1 MEELNMEN
9 KTVDQATTPEVAAQ
23 TPAPVRAERAPR
35 GERHERNFDRR
46 NQDKHTA
53 HVCSLRRVTRVTKGG
68 KAMRFSALVVVG
80 DEKGRVGY
88 GLGRS
93 VEVSEAVKK
102 ATKVAEKH
110 MIHVPFR
117 QNRTIYHDIYEEY
130 CGAKV
135 YLRSAKNGRGII
147 AGGSMRYIFE
157 ALGIKDIVCKSVGS
171 PNPHNIVKAT
181 FNALKKIQTPRK
193 LAKLRDVPLS
203 HLFAPGKDY
212 NVASVTSK

>member
-1 MEELNMEN
+1 MSNMNSNIEK
-9 KTVDQATTPEVAAQ
+9 KTEKNV
-23 TPAPVRAERAPR
+23 
-35 GERHERNFDRR
+35 
-46 NQDKHTA
+46 A

-102 ATKVAEKH
+102 ATKVAEKN
-110 MIHVPFR
+110 MIHVPFKE
-117 QNRTIYHDIYEEY
+117 NRTIHHDISEEY

-135 YLRSAKNGRGII
+135 YLRSAKSGRGVI

-157 ALGIKDIVCKSVGS
+157 ALGIKDIVCKSLGS
-171 PNPHNIVKAT
+171 SNPHNIVKAT
-181 FNALKKIQTPRK
+181 FKALENIQTPRK
-193 LAKLRDVPLS
+193 IAKLRGLTVAE
-203 HLFAPGKDY
+203 LFKVVDS
-212 NVASVTSK
+212 VAQSN

>member
-1 MEELNMEN
+1 MANEKQIEKHTSEKNID
-9 KTVDQATTPEVAAQ
+9 KKD
-23 TPAPVRAERAPR
+23 
-35 GERHERNFDRR
+35 RN
-46 NQDKHTA
+46 TA

-102 ATKVAEKH
+102 ATKVAEKR
-110 MIHVPFR
+110 MIHVPFK

-135 YLRSAKNGRGII
+135 YLRSAKSGRGVI

-157 ALGIKDIVCKSVGS
+157 ALGVKDIVCKSVGS
-171 PNPHNIVKAT
+171 SNPHNIVKAT
-181 FNALKKIQTPRK
+181 FNALQKIQTPRK
-193 LAKLRDVPLS
+193 IARLRDVAVAD
-203 HLFAPGKDY
+203 LFPAKP
-212 NVASVTSK
+212 VA